1 MHIPISILKFAIE
14 WNNNSLK
21 VHFTLHGIVQL
32 FKQTKKQNSK
42 HSIPHII
49 MESNKLKEILAFVN
63 HKGGV
68 GKTTT
73 VQNLA
78 TGLRR
83 FGKGK
88 FGLDANGK
96 ERLPRVLIVDLDP
109 QSCLSFLFGWTE
121 TKNQGKPSMYD
132 ALVNQSQIPVYR
144 VREGIYLAPA
154 SARLISIEP
163 FLNQL
168 AVPRKAL
175 SKLLTKPLLEVEGD
189 ELSKEGATNAAEA
202 FDYVLIDCPPAMS
215 LLTYNAL
222 TAATSVVLPVQL
234 EMLATKGIAEI
245 INAIRETREDLN
257 PKLDIRGLFMVMSSD
272 QTRATKQ
279 FKDYL
284 GEKFEDYMFEAY
296 TRRDTKMV
304 EAQAM
309 NEDIFTYAP
318 YSRVGMDYEL
328 FTKELLDS
336 MPD

>member
-1 MHIPISILKFAIE
+1 MATERLRE
-14 WNNNSLK
+14 
-21 VHFTLHGIVQL
+21 V
-32 FKQTKKQNSK
+32 
-42 HSIPHII
+42 
-49 MESNKLKEILAFVN
+49 LAFVN

-83 FGKGK
+83 FGKGF
-88 FGLDANGK
+88 FGVDVEGK
-96 ERLPRVLIVDLDP
+96 RRVPRILIIDLDP
-109 QSCLSFLFGWTE
+109 QACASFLFGWSE
-121 TKNQGKPSMYD
+121 TQQMGKPTMYD
-132 ALVNQSQIPVYR
+132 ALVQQGQIPVYQ

-154 SARLISIEP
+154 SGRLIGIEP
-163 FLNQL
+163 FLNQM

-175 SKLLTKPLLEVEGD
+175 CKLLGKPLIEMQGTELADEG
-189 ELSKEGATNAAEA
+189 TMNVTEA

-215 LLTYNAL
+215 LLTHNAL

-245 INAIRETREDLN
+245 INAVKETREDLN
-257 PKLDIRGLFMVMSSD
+257 SNLDIRGLLMVMSND
-272 QTRATKQ
+272 QTNATKQ
-279 FKDYL
+279 FKQYL
-284 GEKFEDYMFEAY
+284 GEKFDDYMFDAY

-318 YSRVGMDYEL
+318 YSRVGLDYKK
-328 FTKELLDS
+328 FTEEILES
-336 MPD
+336 MPE

>member
-1 MHIPISILKFAIE
+1 MATERLRE
-14 WNNNSLK
+14 
-21 VHFTLHGIVQL
+21 V
-32 FKQTKKQNSK
+32 
-42 HSIPHII
+42 
-49 MESNKLKEILAFVN
+49 LAFVN

-83 FGKGK
+83 FGKGH
-88 FGLDANGK
+88 FGKDAQGK
-96 ERLPRVLIVDLDP
+96 QRAPRVLIIDLDP
-109 QSCLSFLFGWTE
+109 QACASFLFGWSE
-121 TKNQGKPSMYD
+121 TQQMGKPTIYD
-132 ALVNQSQIPVYR
+132 AMVQQGQIPVYQ

-154 SARLISIEP
+154 SGRLIGIEP
-163 FLNQL
+163 FLNQM

-175 SKLLTKPLLEVEGD
+175 CKLLAKPLMEMQGTELADEG
-189 ELSKEGATNAAEA
+189 TMNVTEA

-215 LLTYNAL
+215 LLTHNAL

-245 INAIRETREDLN
+245 INAVKETREDLN
-257 PKLDIRGLFMVMSSD
+257 PNLDIRGLLMVMSND
-272 QTRATKQ
+272 QTNATKQ
-279 FKDYL
+279 FKQYL
-284 GEKFEDYMFEAY
+284 GEKFNDYMFDSY

-318 YSRVGMDYEL
+318 YSRVGLDYKK
-328 FTKELLDS
+328 FTEEILES
-336 MPD
+336 MPE

>member
-1 MHIPISILKFAIE
+1 MAE
-14 WNNNSLK
+14 NR
-21 VHFTLHGIVQL
+21 
-32 FKQTKKQNSK
+32 
-42 HSIPHII
+42 
-49 MESNKLKEILAFVN
+49 LKEVLAFVN

-78 TGLRR
+78 TGLHR
-83 FGKGK
+83 FGKGW
-88 FGLDANGK
+88 FGKDEK
-96 ERLPRVLIVDLDP
+96 EKDRIPRVLIIDLDP
-109 QSCLSFLFGWTE
+109 QSCASFLFGWSE
-121 TKNQGKPSMYD
+121 TKNVGKPTMYD
-132 ALVNQSQIPVYR
+132 ALVQQSQIPVYQ

-154 SARLISIEP
+154 SGKLIGIEP
-163 FLNQL
+163 FLNQT

-175 SKLLTKPLLEVEGD
+175 CKLLAKPLMEMEGE
-189 ELSKEGATNAAEA
+189 ELANEGNANVMEA

-245 INAIRETREDLN
+245 INAVRETREDLN
-257 PKLDIRGLFMVMSSD
+257 ADLDIRGVLMVMSND
-272 QTRATKQ
+272 QTKATRQ
-279 FKDYL
+279 FKEYL
-284 GEKFEDYMFEAY
+284 GGKFNKYMFDAY

-309 NEDIFTYAP
+309 NKDIFSYAP
-318 YSRVGMDYEL
+318 YSRVGMDYEK
-328 FTKELLDS
+328 FVKEILAS